1 MDFINLLSPKT
12 MFFFNNPN
20 LSLKHHV
27 SYYKKSFVID
37 TTAKTQEEQLLLKH
51 YLESENKLD
60 LIKNELLYQNVISN
74 NGHLEIQPIYSKEC
88 LYDHRNNTQVIL
100 SCYALIFIQN
110 DGNHDTILALGP
122 WYTQQISKKP

>member
-12 MFFFNNPN
+12 IFFFNNPN

-60 LIKNELLYQNVISN
+60 LFKNELLYQNVISDD
-74 NGHLEIQPIYSKEC
+74 GHLEIKPIYSEEC

-100 SCYALIFIQN
+100 SCYALIFIHN
-110 DGNHDTILALGP
+110 DGKHDTILALGP
-122 WYTQQISKKP
+122 WYTQQVSKKP